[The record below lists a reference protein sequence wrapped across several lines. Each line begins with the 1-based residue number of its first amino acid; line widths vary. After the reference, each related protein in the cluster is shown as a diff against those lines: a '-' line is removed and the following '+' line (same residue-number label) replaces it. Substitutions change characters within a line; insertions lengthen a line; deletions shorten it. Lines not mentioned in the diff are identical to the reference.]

1 MKIDLLNTPSGL
13 KPLYDEDYEEKRKL
27 KIGETYQAEVKLL
40 RNASFHNK
48 VLKLLRL
55 AWEFQSEAIR
65 QSYNENFELFRED
78 VLITSGHC
86 ERYFSETRQ
95 EFVSRVKSIS
105 FSSMEQKEFEDL
117 YERIKDVLFLTF
129 LREVPEEVFIKNLA
143 NF

>member
-13 KPLYDEDYEEKRKL
+13 KPLYDDDYEEKKKL
-27 KIGETYQAEVKLL
+27 KIGQTYSAEIKLL
-40 RNASFHNK
+40 RNATFHNK

-55 AWEFQSEAIR
+55 AWEVQSEAVR
-65 QSYNENFELFRED
+65 ASYNENFELFRED
-78 VLITSGHC
+78 ILITSGHS

-105 FSSMEQKEFEDL
+105 FSSMEQKDFESL
-117 YERIKDVLFLTF
+117 YERIKDTLFLTF
-129 LREVPEEVFIKNLA
+129 LRDIPEDVFIQNLS

>member
-1 MKIDLLNTPSGL
+1 MKLDLLNTPSGL
-13 KPLYDEDYEEKRKL
+13 KPLYDEDYEEKKKL

>member
-78 VLITSGHC
+78 ILITSGHC